1 MKKWLVVFLILFAM
15 LPVNAVQQLQFEG
28 FIADEA
34 NLLSREVKQNLN
46 MTLLDLQNKS
56 GADIAVVTLPSL
68 NGQSVE
74 DAALE
79 IGRKYKVGSRTK
91 LNGVVF
97 LTAMSER
104 KMRIELGTGLENK
117 IKIEAIERIRD
128 NDILPYYKQLNYQSG
143 IARGTYQLAN
153 VVAQTEGVNITV
165 QGIVP
170 DNVKSS
176 SCYSRNKDVCST
188 CKRGEFCM
196 YHKGRYGCYPW
207 WIWPLAIVLS
217 IFSPRRRRTGSFGGF
232 GGGGSFGG
240 CGCSGSW

>member
-97 LTAMSER
+97 LTVMSER

-117 IKIEAIERIRD
+117 IKMETIERIRD
-128 NDILPYYKQLNYQSG
+128 NDILPYYRNYDYRDG
-143 IARGTYQLAN
+143 ITRGTYLLIDT
-153 VVAQTEGVNITV
+153 VADVEGVSVDKYGTCPSKKS
-165 QGIVP
+165 GSEGVP
-170 DNVKSS
+170 LW
-176 SCYSRNKDVCST
+176 CYL
-188 CKRGEFCM
+188 
-196 YHKGRYGCYPW
+196 
-207 WIWPLAIVLS
+207 IAAILAP
-217 IFSPRRRRTGSFGGF
+217 FSGRRRRTGSFGGF